1 MTLSEKKNRG
11 EWSELFVLVNLLSS
25 GELNYGSSENDL
37 THKAFPV
44 ISVNRKIAGIDHEFR
59 IANGTIEIVVDKNQK
74 IATKITQEYLAGQ
87 SKILLEQI
95 KDGKGRAFVV
105 SSANEIMSKLGIEK
119 ATGIKGKDD
128 LRVTIYDP
136 RTKQQNSQG
145 FSIKSFLGSNPSIL
159 NASRV
164 TNIEFT
170 VRGRLSDSKITEL
183 NKLGPV
189 SLVSNLLSSGHDLT
203 LSNIDKRFAEN
214 LEMIDSEM
222 VSLVGEIVIASYE
235 GNGRTMPD
243 IVRQLTFKNP
253 LKYSS
258 RNSESRYTHKI
269 KDLLEAVAL
278 GMRPS
283 EPWSGEM
290 EAEGGNLI
298 VASDGKILCHH
309 ALDKDSLRNY
319 LFSNTYI
326 DTPSRNKWKF
336 GSIHGDKLNL
346 NFQIRVKN
354 LVKAS

>member
-11 EWSELFVLVNLLSS
+11 EWSELFVLVDLLSS
-25 GELNYGSSENDL
+25 GELNYGSSKRDS
-37 THKAFPV
+37 THNTFPV
-44 ISVNRKIAGIDHEFR
+44 ISVNRKIAGVDHEFR
-59 IANGTIEIVVDKNQK
+59 IANGTIEIVIDRNQET
-74 IATKITQEYLAGQ
+74 ATKISQEYLAGQ

-95 KDGKGRAFVV
+95 KDGKGRAFIVA
-105 SSANEIMSKLGIEK
+105 SANEIMSELGIEK
-119 ATGIKGKDD
+119 AAGIKGKDD
-128 LRVTIYDP
+128 LRITIYDP
-136 RTKQQNSQG
+136 RTKQQSSQG

-159 NASRV
+159 NASGV

-170 VRGRLSDSKITEL
+170 IQGRLSASKITEL
-183 NKLGPV
+183 NKLGPI
-189 SLVSNLLSSGHDLT
+189 SLVSNLISSGHKLI
-203 LSNIDKRFAEN
+203 LSNIDERFAEN

-222 VSLVGEIVIASYE
+222 VTLLGEIVIASYE

-243 IVRQLTFKNP
+243 IVNQLNLKNP
-253 LKYSS
+253 LNYSP

-283 EPWSGEM
+283 ESWSGKM

-298 VASDGKILCHH
+298 VASNGEILCHH

-326 DTPSRNKWKF
+326 DTPSRVRWKF
-336 GSIHGDKLNL
+336 GSIIGDKLNL
-346 NFQIRVKN
+346 NFQIRVK
-354 LVKAS
+354 S

>member
-1 MTLSEKKNRG
+1 MALSEKKNRG
-11 EWSELFVLVNLLSS
+11 EWSELLVLVNLLAS
-25 GELNYGSSENDL
+25 GEINYGSSNEDL
-37 THKAFPV
+37 EHNAFPV
-44 ISVNRKIAGIDHEFR
+44 ISVSRKIAGIDHEFR
-59 IANGTIEIVVDKNQK
+59 IANGTIEIVVDQNQK
-74 IATKITQEYLAGQ
+74 TASKISQEYLAAQ

-95 KDGKGRAFVV
+95 KDGKGRAFIV

-128 LRVTIYDP
+128 LRITIYDP

-159 NASRV
+159 NASGV

-170 VRGRLSDSKITEL
+170 IQGRLSDLKISEL
-183 NKLGPV
+183 NKLGPI
-189 SLVSNLLSSGHDLT
+189 SLVSNLINSGHDLS
-203 LSNIDKRFAEN
+203 LSDIDERFAEN
-214 LEMIDSEM
+214 LEMIDSDM
-222 VSLVGEIVIASYE
+222 VSLVGEMVIASYE

-243 IVRQLTFKNP
+243 IVRQLNLKNP
-253 LKYSS
+253 LNYSS
-258 RNSESRYTHKI
+258 RNSENRYTHKI

-283 EPWSGEM
+283 ESWSGKM

-298 VASDGKILCHH
+298 VASNGEILCHH

-326 DTPSRNKWKF
+326 DTPSRVRWKF
-336 GSIHGDKLNL
+336 GSITGDKLNL
-346 NFQIRVKN
+346 NFQIRVK
-354 LVKAS
+354 K